1 MTVQTIAPVFKT
13 TTVAVPP
20 ARAFEAFTQQ
30 MGSWWKPDYTI
41 AESPF
46 VDVRVEP
53 HEGGRW
59 FEVDADGKECQWGR
73 VMVWEPPRRVVLAW
87 QITARWAYDPGF
99 ETELEIRFV
108 EVGPDS
114 TRVELEHRNLERY
127 GEAAAPIRDQFDSD
141 AGWSGLLDLFAASF

>member
-1 MTVQTIAPVFKT
+1 MTVQTIAPVRKAI
-13 TTVAVPP
+13 TVAVPP
-20 ARAFEAFTQQ
+20 SRAFEAFTQQ

-53 HEGGRW
+53 REGGRW

-87 QITARWAYDPGF
+87 QITATWAYDPAF

-108 EVGPDS
+108 EVGPDA

-127 GEAAAPIRDQFDSD
+127 GEAVAPIRDQFDSD
-141 AGWSGLLDLFAASF
+141 AGWAGLLELFAAAS

>member
-1 MTVQTIAPVFKT
+1 MTVQTVAPVKKAI
-13 TTVAVPP
+13 TVAVPP
-20 ARAFEAFTQQ
+20 SRAFEAFTQQ

-73 VMVWEPPRRVVLAW
+73 VMVWEPPTRVVLAW
-87 QITARWAYDPGF
+87 QITGTWAYDPGF

-108 EVGPDS
+108 EVGPDA

-127 GEAAAPIRDQFDSD
+127 GEAAASIRDQFDSD
-141 AGWSGLLDLFAASF
+141 AGWAGLLELFAAAS